1 MSKSADTSRVKLLDG
16 GLIRLMFGHGA
27 QALGYSSMPMLP
39 VLLVFYGA
47 SREEVG
53 WVMAAGSAGGL
64 LFRPIVG
71 WALDAWGKVRTLM
84 VGTAILAIAMMSMG
98 LISSVNWVAY
108 GARFLFGVGAG
119 ICFTGYFALATD
131 LIPKERRTE
140 GTAIFGVSGLL
151 PLALNPL
158 WDWVAESPEQ
168 ISFVFPMLG
177 LCVLVSLLT
186 FLGGFERRGISVSGL
201 RGAAQPGHP
210 AALRDLLTLDTAS
223 IWWMTPFFGG
233 TVSAFLVHA
242 LVSAEERGL
251 EGAVWMWVAYAAAA
265 ILVRLGGGA
274 LPDRFGTHNFIVPA
288 CAAYVGAAWCMAGA
302 ESWVMAT
309 IAGGLAGLGHGYCFP
324 ILVSS
329 LMSRV
334 PEAMRGRAMAGF
346 TGLWDIASLVAAPAV
361 GKAIDLYGDSLAF
374 WAMGSAALL
383 GVSGWAALEYF
394 SLRSFRARQLSS
406 DLR

>member
-1 MSKSADTSRVKLLDG
+1 MSAEVPKVKLIDG
-16 GLIRLMFGHGA
+16 GLLRLMFGHGA

-64 LFRPIVG
+64 LFRPVVG
-71 WALDAWGKVRTLM
+71 WALDTWGKVRTLA
-84 VGTAILAIAMMSMG
+84 VGTTILALAMMSMG
-98 LISSVNWVAY
+98 LIRDVNWVAY
-108 GARFLFGVGAG
+108 SARFLFGIGAG

-158 WDWVAESPEQ
+158 WDYVAKSPEQ
-168 ISFVFPMLG
+168 ISLVFPLLG
-177 LCVLVSLLT
+177 LCVLTSLITFAWAFDLRGTSAPKPGTNVSSSD
-186 FLGGFERRGISVSGL
+186 RAGL
-201 RGAAQPGHP
+201 RE
-210 AALRDLLTLDTAS
+210 LLTLDTAS

-251 EGAVWMWVAYAAAA
+251 DGAVWMWVAYAASA
-265 ILVRLGGGA
+265 IAVRLGGGS
-274 LPDRFGTHNFIVPA
+274 LPDRFGNHNFIVPA
-288 CAAYVGAAWCMAGA
+288 CAAYVGAAWCMASA
-302 ESWVMAT
+302 ESWAMAT
-309 IAGGLAGLGHGYCFP
+309 LAGGLAGLGHGYCFP

-329 LMSRV
+329 LMTRV

-346 TGLWDIASLVAAPAV
+346 TGLWDIASLIAAPAV
-361 GKAIDLYGDSLAF
+361 GKGIDMYGDSLAF
-374 WAMGSAALL
+374 WAMGTTALL
-383 GVSGWAALEYF
+383 GVTGWAAIEYF
-394 SLRSFRARQLSS
+394 SLRAYRVRQLSS

>member
-1 MSKSADTSRVKLLDG
+1 MTNGVGRSNVKLLDG

-39 VLLVFYGA
+39 VLLVYYGA

-84 VGTAILAIAMMSMG
+84 VGTTILACAMMSMG
-98 LISSVNWVAY
+98 LIEDVNWVAY
-108 GARFLFGVGAG
+108 GARFLFGIGAG
-119 ICFTGYFALATD
+119 VCFTGYFALATD

-151 PLALNPL
+151 PLALNPI
-158 WDWVAESPEQ
+158 WDYVSESPEQ
-168 ISFVFPMLG
+168 ISFVFPVLG
-177 LCVLVSLLT
+177 LCVLGSLLT
-186 FLGGFERRGISVSGL
+186 FAKGFDFRGTSLPKEQSESSASTV
-201 RGAAQPGHP
+201 R
-210 AALRDLLTLDTAS
+210 LRDLFTLDTLS

-242 LVSAEERGL
+242 LVSAETRGL
-251 EGAVWMWVAYAAAA
+251 DGAVWMWVAYAASA
-265 ILVRLGGGA
+265 IAVRLGGGA
-274 LPDRFGTHNFIVPA
+274 LPDRFGNHNFIVPA
-288 CAAYVGAAWCMAGA
+288 SAAYVGAAWCMAGA

-309 IAGGLAGLGHGYCFP
+309 VAGGLAGIGHGYCFP

-329 LMSRV
+329 LMTRV

-361 GKAIDLYGDSLAF
+361 GKGIDVYGDSLAF
-374 WAMGSAALL
+374 WAMGAVALF
-383 GVSGWAALEYF
+383 GVSGWALLEYF
-394 SLRSFRARQLSS
+394 SLRSFRRRYASS
-406 DLR
+406 ERR